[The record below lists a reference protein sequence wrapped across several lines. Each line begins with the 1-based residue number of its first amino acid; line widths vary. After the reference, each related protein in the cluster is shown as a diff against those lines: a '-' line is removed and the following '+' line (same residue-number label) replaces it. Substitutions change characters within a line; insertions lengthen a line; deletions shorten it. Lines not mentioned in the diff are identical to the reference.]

1 MESDRTRYQ
10 TLSSPMELEPG
21 ADREWF
27 SSSLDYPIATEL
39 VNEHIATTT
48 VIFFW
53 HGRCSIVIIGA
64 YTGVGDLRLV
74 IIIILLIVPVIPVI
88 ALAQSQRK
96 PDNARFERLDRG
108 KYIVDHVAMCP
119 QCHTARNAAGQLQ
132 MNKYLLGA
140 PVPVEAPPFPSGRWA
155 IKAPAIAGLNGYTE
169 EQAVRL
175 LMEGITADDRQ
186 PNPPMP
192 RYRMNRRDAEA
203 VAAYLKS
210 LR

>member
-1 MESDRTRYQ
+1 
-10 TLSSPMELEPG
+10 
-21 ADREWF
+21 
-27 SSSLDYPIATEL
+27 
-39 VNEHIATTT
+39 
-48 VIFFW
+48 
-53 HGRCSIVIIGA
+53 VIIGA

-203 VAAYLKS
+203 VVAYLKS

>member
-1 MESDRTRYQ
+1 MRLLIS
-10 TLSSPMELEPG
+10 
-21 ADREWF
+21 
-27 SSSLDYPIATEL
+27 
-39 VNEHIATTT
+39 
-48 VIFFW
+48 VIF
-53 HGRCSIVIIGA
+53 
-64 YTGVGDLRLV
+64 
-74 IIIILLIVPVIPVI
+74 LIVPVI
-88 ALAQSQRK
+88 ALAQNQRR
-96 PDNARFERLDRG
+96 PDNARFARLDQG

-119 QCHTARNAAGQLQ
+119 QCHTARHAAGELQ

-140 PVPVEAPPFPSGRWA
+140 PVPVEAPSFPRGRGA

-175 LMEGITADDRQ
+175 LMEGITADGRQ

-203 VAAYLKS
+203 VTAYLKS